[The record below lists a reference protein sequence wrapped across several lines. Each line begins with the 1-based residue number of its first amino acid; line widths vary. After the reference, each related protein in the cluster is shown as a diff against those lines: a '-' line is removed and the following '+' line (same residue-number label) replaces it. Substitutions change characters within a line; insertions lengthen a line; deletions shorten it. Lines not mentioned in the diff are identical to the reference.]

1 MATLDQ
7 IIDHLSGESIT
18 ETIQPQ
24 ITATTGSVVSSSI
37 YRHGHNAIIT
47 LTVTKTSQTGSGS
60 NIFVGKLTNAD
71 YLPAVATTN
80 ATFFNAMPIIGAIG
94 SDGAI
99 TIRNAT
105 TTSLAA
111 NANVLLTIP
120 YIIN

>member
-1 MATLDQ
+1 MANLDQ
-7 IIDHLSGESIT
+7 IIDYLSGESIT

-47 LTVTKTSQTGSGS
+47 LTVTKTSQTASGS
-60 NIFVGKLTNAD
+60 NIFVGTLTDAN

-99 TIRNAT
+99 TIRNASAT
-105 TTSLAA
+105 TLAA
-111 NANVLLTIP
+111 NASVLLTIP
-120 YIIN
+120 YIIS

>member
-24 ITATTGSVVSSSI
+24 ITATN
-37 YRHGHNAIIT
+37 GHNAIIT

-60 NIFVGKLTNAD
+60 NIFVGTLTDAD
-71 YLPAVATTN
+71 YLPAAATTN

-99 TIRNAT
+99 TIRNAA